1 MTILSNITDLKNWIF
16 DRVNAET
23 SEAEVEQAARA
34 IQRDSDRPNWG
45 SDWTEYLETVDLE
58 AIVMSNN

>member
-23 SEAEVEQAARA
+23 CEAEVEQAARA

-45 SDWTEYLETVDLE
+45 SDWTEYLEAVDLE

>member
-1 MTILSNITDLKNWIF
+1 MTILSNITDLKNWLN

-23 SEAEVEQAARA
+23 SEAEIEQAARS

-45 SDWTEYLETVDLE
+45 TDWSEYLEAVDIE
-58 AIVMSNN
+58 AIIVGNL